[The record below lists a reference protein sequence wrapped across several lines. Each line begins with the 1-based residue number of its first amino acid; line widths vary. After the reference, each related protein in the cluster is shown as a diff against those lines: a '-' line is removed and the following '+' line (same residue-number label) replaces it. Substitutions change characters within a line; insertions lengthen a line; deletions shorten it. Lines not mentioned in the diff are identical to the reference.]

1 MANRAFQDMNA
12 CVSVSH
18 VEVMILFGF
27 NRGQKPVRIWDR
39 FMEKH
44 MKLKVQGPSYP
55 HAPSETL
62 AEILVILY
70 LDSHFFK

>member
-1 MANRAFQDMNA
+1 
-12 CVSVSH
+12 
-18 VEVMILFGF
+18 
-27 NRGQKPVRIWDR
+27 
-39 FMEKH
+39 MEKH

-70 LDSHFFK
+70 LDSYFFK